1 MAESLTVLATKPHWG
16 KRMNSEFLLLALCAL
31 LCLLLVLPYA
41 TALTLKLGLPVMAGN
56 REGLPEPTGWIGR
69 AKRAHMNM
77 LENLVPFAVL
87 LLAAHGMGKLGGLTL
102 LGAQLFF
109 WSRIAH
115 AATQIA
121 GIPYARTA
129 AYLIGYVGMVLIFIN
144 IIR

>member
-1 MAESLTVLATKPHWG
+1 
-16 KRMNSEFLLLALCAL
+16 
-31 LCLLLVLPYA
+31 
-41 TALTLKLGLPVMAGN
+41 
-56 REGLPEPTGWIGR
+56 
-69 AKRAHMNM
+69 MNM